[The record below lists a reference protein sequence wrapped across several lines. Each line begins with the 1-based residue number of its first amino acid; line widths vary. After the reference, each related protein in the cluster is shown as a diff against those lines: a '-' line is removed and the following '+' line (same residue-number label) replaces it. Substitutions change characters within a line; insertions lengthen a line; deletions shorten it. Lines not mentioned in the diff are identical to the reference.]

1 MPSINRQAELS
12 ASTRLQSFMKLAALI
27 NSSLDPVEVRRMAV
41 ELIPSC
47 VDADA
52 ASLLLLDE
60 ASGELYFDVASGE
73 QSDKLKG
80 IRLKPGE
87 GLAGSIARKG
97 GAVIVDE
104 VADDLRFA
112 AKVDQMTGYQTR
124 TMIVASVAT
133 KDKVW
138 GVLEVLNKHDG
149 CFNDDDLE
157 IVQALADQ
165 VAIAIENAAIHEEMR
180 QVFLG
185 VTMALADA
193 LEQRD
198 SYTGGHTRR
207 VHEYSVAIA
216 RGIEL
221 DEESLD
227 NLSLAAIM
235 HDIGKVG
242 VSDLV
247 LRKPSRLNEE
257 EFCEMCRHPEMGS
270 NIIAHLPALEKVV
283 PGVLYHHEQY
293 DGSGYPHKLKAEQI
307 PLHARI
313 IAVADAFDAMTSDR
327 PYRKALSFEAAFAE
341 LRRCAGQQFDPQ
353 MVVVFES
360 AWINGELQALHKEQ

>member
-1 MPSINRQAELS
+1 MQHHDTHLISDDHTRLNTLMELS
-12 ASTRLQSFMKLAALI
+12 GLI

-41 ELIPSC
+41 ELIPRC
-47 VDADA
+47 VGADA
-52 ASLLLLDE
+52 ASLLLLDP
-60 ASGELYFDVASGE
+60 ATGELYFDVASGE
-73 QSDKLKG
+73 QQEMLKQ

-87 GLAGSIARKG
+87 GIAGWVARKG
-97 GAVIVDE
+97 GAIIVDE
-104 VADDLRFA
+104 VTDDRRFA
-112 AKVDQMTGYQTR
+112 AKIDQMTGYQTR

-133 KDKVW
+133 KEKLW

-149 CFNDDDLE
+149 SFTDDDLE
-157 IVQALADQ
+157 IVQALANQ
-165 VAIAIENAAIHEEMR
+165 VAIAIENAVIHEEMR

-207 VHEYSVAIA
+207 VHEYAVSIGC
-216 RGIEL
+216 RIGL
-221 DEESLD
+221 DAEALD
-227 NLSLAAIM
+227 NLRLAAIM
-235 HDIGKVG
+235 RDIGKVG
-242 VSDLV
+242 VSDQV
-247 LRKPSRLNEE
+247 LRKPFRLDEQ
-257 EFCEMCRHPEMGS
+257 EFQEMCRHPEMGK
-270 NIIAHLPALEKVV
+270 NIIAHLPALAQVI

-293 DGSGYPHKLKAEQI
+293 DGSGYPYQLKGEQI

-341 LRRCAGQQFDPQ
+341 LKRCAGQQFDPQ
-353 MVVVFES
+353 LVALFET
-360 AWINGELQALHKEQ
+360 AWQEGELGH